1 MTCDTRLTCSRAL
14 VLSYYDDC
22 ASTLFIFT
30 LCSKDIAAADEMFKR
45 ALEVDSMDAGITGS
59 YVEFLEKHLE
69 ADYR

>member
-1 MTCDTRLTCSRAL
+1 
-14 VLSYYDDC
+14 
-22 ASTLFIFT
+22 
-30 LCSKDIAAADEMFKR
+30 MFKR